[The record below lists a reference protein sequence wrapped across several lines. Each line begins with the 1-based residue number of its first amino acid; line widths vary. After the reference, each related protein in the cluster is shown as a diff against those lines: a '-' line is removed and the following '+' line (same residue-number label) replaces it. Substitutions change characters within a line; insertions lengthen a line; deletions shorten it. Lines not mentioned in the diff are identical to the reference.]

1 MEEEEE
7 KSSFGAFYEYLAAA
21 GELNPFTILGIPPVV
36 GLTIED
42 VGDAYYH
49 ALRHVQ
55 NQGGSSLTPT
65 RGPRVPT
72 ASQVMAAWASL
83 SSTQADLDRSVRKWR
98 NGTEQTWDP
107 LAAPGTIDAYRLPSP
122 RAPITP
128 SRRQC
133 CTRALYPTPT
143 PIRRST
149 REPRR
154 SSLQGNSISPFL
166 ELHIKKC

>member
-7 KSSFGAFYEYLAAA
+7 KSSFEAFYEYLAAA

-83 SSTQADLDRSVRKWR
+83 SSTQADLDRSVRK
-98 NGTEQTWDP
+98 
-107 LAAPGTIDAYRLPSP
+107 
-122 RAPITP
+122 
-128 SRRQC
+128 
-133 CTRALYPTPT
+133 
-143 PIRRST
+143 
-149 REPRR
+149 
-154 SSLQGNSISPFL
+154 
-166 ELHIKKC
+166 

>member
-21 GELNPFTILGIPPVV
+21 GELNPFTILGNPFTILGIPPVV

-83 SSTQADLDRSVRKWR
+83 SSTQADLDRSVRK
-98 NGTEQTWDP
+98 
-107 LAAPGTIDAYRLPSP
+107 
-122 RAPITP
+122 
-128 SRRQC
+128 
-133 CTRALYPTPT
+133 
-143 PIRRST
+143 
-149 REPRR
+149 
-154 SSLQGNSISPFL
+154 
-166 ELHIKKC
+166 